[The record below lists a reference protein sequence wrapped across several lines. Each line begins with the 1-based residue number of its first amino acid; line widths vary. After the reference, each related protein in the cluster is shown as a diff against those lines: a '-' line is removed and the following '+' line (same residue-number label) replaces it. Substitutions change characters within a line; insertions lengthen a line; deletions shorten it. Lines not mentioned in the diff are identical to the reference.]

1 MAKKKKTE
9 YDNEDMIFC
18 SFCGR
23 LRQEVNKLLAGPDGV
38 FICDECIGICNH
50 IMIEELGKNYYDVK
64 EEESKEKVKLSNL
77 EALKSTELPT
87 PENIKQ
93 VLDEYVIRSRLC
105 KKSTICCSI

>member
-1 MAKKKKTE
+1 MAKKRKTF
-9 YDNEDMIFC
+9 YDEEDMIFC

-38 FICDECIGICNH
+38 FICDECIGICNK
-50 IMIEELGKNYYDVK
+50 IMIEELGKNYFDPK
-64 EEESKEKVKLSNL
+64 EEEEGKKVKPSNL
-77 EALKSTELPT
+77 ETLKSAELPT

-105 KKSTICCSI
+105 QKSSISCCI